1 MPATV
6 TVIKCF
12 CSFETILVPT
22 EIIYQEEKFNFH
34 SLPTEQLL
42 QQQDG

>member
-6 TVIKCF
+6 TIIKCF
-12 CSFETILVPT
+12 AHLKPSWSLLTF
-22 EIIYQEEKFNFH
+22 IYPEVKFNFH